1 MGSGDT
7 LQAVVDSL
15 AERLDLSVLIEDA
28 SFHALSWSVQ
38 TEVDD
43 VRLHSILRR
52 GVTAAALDAVE
63 RLGLAHATGPV
74 RVPAVPE
81 AGMERRWC
89 VPLRVAEHLVGYLWV
104 LDPQGRA
111 GPDALP
117 ALGATAE
124 RAISV
129 IASVSAPEDD
139 DRQLRDL
146 LGRLERGPDEEAA
159 RRLTILARL
168 PDDAL
173 VVVDEHP
180 RRDGWRLSC
189 GLTAHPVGPG
199 HPGATS
205 GPPLP
210 LVELH
215 EAVRRARLTLQ
226 ALCAGAL
233 LTRPSWDCL
242 HGWRMI
248 AEAHPELDPAEI
260 HPGVAE
266 LHQQKTP
273 DLLITARTFLDLG
286 GDVQATA
293 HALHLHRTTL
303 YYRLDRIKAL
313 TSVDLRTGPD
323 RHDLDLALRLAAFRE
338 AATQG
343 HPVTPAP

>member
-1 MGSGDT
+1 MGSGDS

-15 AERLDLSVLIEDA
+15 AERLGLSVLIEDA

-52 GVTAAALDAVE
+52 GVTAATLDAVD
-63 RLGLAHATGPV
+63 RLGLARATTPV
-74 RVPAVPE
+74 RTPAVPE
-81 AGMERRWC
+81 AGMEQRWC
-89 VPLRVAEHLVGYLWV
+89 VPLRVAEHLAGYLWV
-104 LDPQGRA
+104 LDPQDRA

-117 ALGATAE
+117 ALASAAD
-124 RAISV
+124 RAIGV
-129 IASVSAPEDD
+129 IASEAAPEDD

-168 PDDAL
+168 PDRAL
-173 VVVDEHP
+173 IVVDEHP
-180 RRDGWRLSC
+180 RSDGWPLAG
-189 GLTAHPVGPG
+189 GLTALPVGAG

-210 LVELH
+210 LVELR

-226 ALCAGAL
+226 ALRAGAL
-233 LTRPSWDCL
+233 LSRPSWDCL
-242 HGWRMI
+242 HAWRMV
-248 AEAHPELDPAEI
+248 AEAPPELDPAEI
-260 HPGVAE
+260 HPGVDA
-266 LHQQKTP
+266 LRRQKTL

-303 YYRLDRIKAL
+303 YYRLDRIRAL
-313 TSVDLRTGPD
+313 TSVDLRTGAA
-323 RHDLDLALRLAAFRE
+323 RHDLDLALRLTAFRE
-338 AATQG
+338 AAG
-343 HPVTPAP
+343 P

>member
-7 LQAVVDSL
+7 LQAVVDAL
-15 AERLDLSVLIEDA
+15 AERLELSVLIEDA

-38 TEVDD
+38 TDVDD

-52 GVTAAALDAVE
+52 GVTAATLDAVD
-63 RLGLAHATGPV
+63 RLGLARATAPV
-74 RVPAVPE
+74 RTPAVPE
-81 AGMERRWC
+81 AGMEGRWC

-104 LDPQGRA
+104 LDPQDRA
-111 GPDALP
+111 GPDTLP
-117 ALGATAE
+117 ALIAAAG
-124 RAISV
+124 RAVGV
-129 IASVSAPEDD
+129 IASGAAPEDD

-159 RRLTILARL
+159 RRLTVLARL
-168 PDDAL
+168 PDRAL
-173 VVVDEHP
+173 IVVEERP
-180 RRDGWRLSC
+180 RHDGWRLPG
-189 GLTAHPVGPG
+189 GLTAYSVGPGPG

-205 GPPLP
+205 GLPLP

-226 ALCAGAL
+226 ALRAGAL
-233 LTRPSWDCL
+233 LARPSWDCL
-242 HGWRMI
+242 RAWRMVV
-248 AEAHPELDPAEI
+248 EAPPGLDPREI
-260 HPGVAE
+260 HPGVAD
-266 LHQQKTP
+266 LHRQKSP

-323 RHDLDLALRLAAFRE
+323 RHDLDLALRLTAFRE
-338 AATQG
+338 AA
-343 HPVTPAP
+343 AR

>member
-15 AERLDLSVLIEDA
+15 AERLELSVLIEDA

-52 GVTAAALDAVE
+52 GVTAATLDAVD
-63 RLGLAHATGPV
+63 RLGLARATSPV
-74 RVPAVPE
+74 RTPAVPE
-81 AGMERRWC
+81 AGMEQRWC

-104 LDPQGRA
+104 LDPQDRA
-111 GPDALP
+111 GPDTLP
-117 ALGATAE
+117 ALTAAAG
-124 RAISV
+124 RAVSV
-129 IASVSAPEDD
+129 IASGAAPEDD
-139 DRQLRDL
+139 DRLLRDL

-168 PDDAL
+168 PDRAL
-173 VVVDEHP
+173 IVADEHP
-180 RRDGWRLSC
+180 RRDGWALPG
-189 GLTAHPVGPG
+189 GLTAHPVGPGPG

-226 ALCAGAL
+226 ALRAGAL
-233 LTRPSWDCL
+233 LARPSWDCL
-242 HGWRMI
+242 HAWRMVV
-248 AEAHPELDPAEI
+248 EAPPELDPTEI

-266 LHQQKTP
+266 LHRQKTP

-313 TSVDLRTGPD
+313 TCVDLRTGPD

-338 AATQG
+338 AA
-343 HPVTPAP
+343 AE

>member
-7 LQAVVDSL
+7 LQAVVDAL
-15 AERLDLSVLIEDA
+15 AERLGRSVLIEDA

-38 TEVDD
+38 TEVDE

-52 GVTAAALDAVE
+52 GVTAEAMDAVE
-63 RLGLAHATGPV
+63 RLGLTRATGPV

-89 VPLRVAEHLVGYLWV
+89 VPLRVAGHLVGYLWV
-104 LDPQGRA
+104 LDPQGHT
-111 GPDALP
+111 GPESVP
-117 ALGATAE
+117 ALTSAAD
-124 RAISV
+124 RASSV
-129 IASVSAPEDD
+129 IAAGSAPEDD
-139 DRQLRDL
+139 GRQLRDL

-159 RRLTILARL
+159 RRLTVLDRL

-180 RRDGWRLSC
+180 RRDGWPLSC

-210 LVELH
+210 LVELS

-226 ALCAGAL
+226 ALRAGAL
-233 LTRPSWDCL
+233 LSGPSWDCL
-242 HGWRMI
+242 HGWRMV
-248 AEAHPELDPAEI
+248 AEAPPELSPAEV
-260 HPGVAE
+260 HPGVDE
-266 LHQQKTP
+266 LRRLKTS

-286 GDVQATA
+286 GEVHATA
-293 HALHLHRTTL
+293 GALHLHRTTL

-313 TSVDLRTGPD
+313 TGVDLRTGPD
-323 RHDLDLALRLAAFRE
+323 RHDLDLALRLAAFR
-338 AATQG
+338 AAAAQ
-343 HPVTPAP
+343 